1 MTNANRCE
9 PPLEWRH
16 IRGRHWLK
24 NTAGELFW
32 DIWDVDNGEWW
43 ERGRPDQ
50 SGIAGCTYVA
60 PVTYPATVA
69 ALVEA
74 LEEAVDDMEAGR
86 ESYGLGNDGPIERAR
101 AALDLYREA
110 GR

>member
-1 MTNANRCE
+1 MTDENRCE
-9 PPLEWRH
+9 PPPEWRH

-24 NTAGELFW
+24 NAAGELFW

-74 LEEAVDDMEAGR
+74 LEGLVMACELPGDHCER
-86 ESYGLGNDGPIERAR
+86 EQALPAAR
-101 AALDLYREA
+101 AALALYRGDT